1 VLALGAAGACRP
13 LSRPG
18 NVAKTPLSAPVA
30 VESSAHKSPAEIAA
44 KATPAI
50 VSVRTETSLGA
61 GFVVDKSGLVAS
73 NMHVI
78 AGSAKV
84 VVTLAD
90 KREYPVKQLTNGDRE
105 HDLVIMQIDAKDLP
119 VLVLGDSDAMRPG
132 DPVVAIG
139 HPMGLADTVSNG
151 LVSAV
156 RKIDDNLT
164 VLQISAPIAQGSS
177 GGPIFN
183 DRGEVIGVATAIFA
197 GGQNLNFGMPVNY
210 VKLLLKTRDPVP
222 IDVFAAATAHF
233 DSPDGGRA
241 RPIPAF
247 PAGIL
252 DGCGDASLALI
263 VKTIGGAIQVGAPLF
278 NEGNFIG
285 CYMVYVGAA
294 ADLETKL
301 PGGCRH
307 AAKALEKARRKA
319 QRLKDS
325 SDQAWVLR
333 DVFDG
338 LLEAVGKRAVRHARP
353 KAGR

>member
-1 VLALGAAGACRP
+1 VQ
-13 LSRPG
+13 
-18 NVAKTPLSAPVA
+18 
-30 VESSAHKSPAEIAA
+30 KSPAEIAA

-61 GFVVDKSGLVAS
+61 GFVVDKNGLVAS

-78 AGSAKV
+78 AGSTKV

-90 KREYPVKQLTNGDRE
+90 KREFVVKKLTNGDRE

-119 VLVLGDSDAMRPG
+119 VLILGDSDAMRPG

-164 VLQISAPIAQGSS
+164 VLQISAPIAPGSS

-197 GGQNLNFGMPVNY
+197 GGQNLNFGMPANY
-210 VKLLLKTRDPVP
+210 VKSLLKTRDPVG
-222 IDVFAAATAHF
+222 IEAFAVATAHF
-233 DSPDGGRA
+233 DSPDSHGK
-241 RPIPAF
+241 RPAPAF
-247 PAGIL
+247 PKGVI
-252 DGCGDASLALI
+252 DGCSDASLAL
-263 VKTIGGAIQVGAPLF
+263 VVRTIASAIEVGAPLY
-278 NEGNFIG
+278 NEGNFLG

-301 PGGCRH
+301 PKTCQLP
-307 AAKALEKARRKA
+307 AKLLEKVRSKA
-319 QRLKDS
+319 QRLKDP
-325 SDQAWVLR
+325 SDQAWALR
-333 DVFDG
+333 DTFDG
-338 LLEAVGKRAVRHARP
+338 LLEAIDKKMTRRQRSRS
-353 KAGR
+353 GR